1 MLSDKTYTVLKW
13 ISLIFLPA
21 VGALI
26 FSLSSI
32 FQWSWGE
39 TAVGVITAVDTF
51 LGALIGVSTLDYNK
65 RNNNNVQ

>member
-1 MLSDKTYTVLKW
+1 MLPDNLYRFLKW
-13 ISLIFLPA
+13 TCIIFLPA
-21 VGALI
+21 VNTLI

-32 FQWSWGE
+32 LQWGWGE
-39 TAVGVITAVDTF
+39 VAVGVITAVDTF